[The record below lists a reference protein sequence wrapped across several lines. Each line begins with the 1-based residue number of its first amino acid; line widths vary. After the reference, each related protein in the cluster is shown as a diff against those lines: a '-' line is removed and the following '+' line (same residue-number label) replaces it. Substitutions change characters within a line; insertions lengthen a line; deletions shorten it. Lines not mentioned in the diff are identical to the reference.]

1 MIKSMTGF
9 GTVSETFEK
18 GNITVEIRCLN
29 SKNLDISTKL
39 PNYLKEFEYEIRKV
53 VTDVLVRGKID
64 LYISVEFNNAYNDL
78 KIDTEVAKLYFS
90 AIEKLYKDLNLDIDS
105 RIIPSLMKLPNVL
118 VKNDEDE
125 YMFDQDFIIS
135 IVDKAAKLADE
146 YRIEEGKSI
155 EADIVER
162 IDNIEKYL
170 LEITPWEEE
179 RIENIKSKFEE
190 KISDLSF
197 NENITFD
204 ESRIGQE
211 IFFYLEKLDIS
222 EEKTRL
228 DQHLKYFTETL
239 NLSESNGKKLN
250 FITQEMGREINTLGS
265 KANNI
270 EIQKI
275 VVCMK
280 DELEKIKEQLA
291 NVL

>member
-18 GNITVEIRCLN
+18 GNINVEIRCLN
-29 SKNLDISTKL
+29 SKNLDLSTKL
-39 PNYLKEFEYEIRKV
+39 PSYLKEFEYEIRKV
-53 VTDVLVRGKID
+53 ITDILVRGKID
-64 LYISVEFNNAYNDL
+64 LNISVEFNTVCNDF
-78 KIDTEVAKLYFS
+78 KIDTDTAKNYFS
-90 AIEKLYKDLNLDIDS
+90 SIEQLCKELNLDVDS
-105 RIIPSLMKLPNVL
+105 RIVPSLMKLPNVL
-118 VKNDEDE
+118 VKNEEDE
-125 YMFDQDFIIS
+125 YLFDHDFIIS
-135 IVDKAAKLADE
+135 VVDKAAKLADE

-155 EADIVER
+155 ETDIVER
-162 IDNIEKYL
+162 IDNIGKYL
-170 LEITPWEEE
+170 LEVTPWEEE
-179 RIENIKSKFEE
+179 RIKNIRNKFDE
-190 KISDLSF
+190 KIADLSF
-197 NENITFD
+197 NENVTFD
-204 ESRIGQE
+204 ENRLEQE

-280 DELEKIKEQLA
+280 DELEKIKEQLG